1 MDKRKKT
8 IKNPLT
14 IIGIFCG
21 LAELAG
27 ATILPMLELSLQKI
41 FVWYVIGLPVLLV
54 LLFFATLNFNRQ
66 ALYAPSDF
74 TNQGDF
80 LKLFFKNVDKAI
92 EEKSKDNPEQS
103 NSLKVFDEIIEKS
116 AKAIPQGDIEVFTN
130 FPHSIG
136 KEDDAC
142 GKLII
147 NSKKIR
153 IWQNKTI
160 IGKSSDAD
168 ICIKDLTISRIHCI
182 IYRENDKYYLQDAHS
197 TNGTACDGYALKQDS
212 MVELREKSIIMIG
225 NVIMEFERPPVKK

>member
-1 MDKRKKT
+1 MKNKNF
-8 IKNPLT
+8 ISNPLS

-27 ATILPMLELSLQKI
+27 ATILPMLEISLQKI
-41 FVWYVIGLPVLLV
+41 FVWYVIGFPVLLV
-54 LLFFATLNFNRQ
+54 VLFFTTLNFNRQ

-74 TNQGDF
+74 KNQGDF
-80 LKLFFKNVDKAI
+80 LKLFFKNMDKAI
-92 EEKSKDNPEQS
+92 EEKSKENPEHS

-116 AKAIPQGDIEVFTN
+116 AIDIPQGDIEVFTN
-130 FPHSIG
+130 FPHSEG
-136 KEDDAC
+136 KENDAC
-142 GKLII
+142 GNLIV
-147 NSKKIR
+147 NGKRIR

-168 ICIKDLTISRIHCI
+168 VCLKDLTISRIHCI
-182 IYRENDKYYLQDAHS
+182 IYRENDKYFLQDAHS

-225 NVIMEFERPPVKK
+225 NIIMEFERPPIKE